1 MASYGGYGPDRSA
14 IEDAM
19 RSGTYFAP
27 DNSPN
32 PLGPGSNID
41 EREDSSDTF
50 GSIGRVLEAINK
62 ATAYKT
68 QSSTGSSGTK
78 QATTSGPSIQKI
90 DDNLSVIFR
99 QPKQKITGGSSGG
112 GPFGGIGGAAGAIGT
127 ALGVFGPLGPVVGG
141 LVGKGID
148 TAIG

>member
-1 MASYGGYGPDRSA
+1 MDFTFDTKSDFGVDYGGVPGSYTFDDVRNINTDMINDISYG
-14 IEDAM
+14 
-19 RSGTYFAP
+19 
-27 DNSPN
+27 
-32 PLGPGSNID
+32 
-41 EREDSSDTF
+41 SSDSG
-50 GSIGRVLEAINK
+50 GSFSKILEALNK
-62 ATAYKT
+62 ANAYKS
-68 QSSTGSSGTK
+68 QSSKDPTK
-78 QATTSGPSIQKI
+78 QVNAGGPKVEKI

-112 GPFGGIGGAAGAIGT
+112 GAFGSIGGAAGALGT

>member
-1 MASYGGYGPDRSA
+1 MDFTFDTKSDFGVDYGGVPGSYTFDDVRNINTDMINDISYGS
-14 IEDAM
+14 
-19 RSGTYFAP
+19 S
-27 DNSPN
+27 
-32 PLGPGSNID
+32 
-41 EREDSSDTF
+41 DSSGGF
-50 GSIGRVLEAINK
+50 GRILEALNK
-62 ATAYKT
+62 ANAYKS
-68 QSSTGSSGTK
+68 QSSRNPAK
-78 QATTSGPSIQKI
+78 QASAGGPKVEKI
-90 DDNLSVIFR
+90 DDNLSIIFR